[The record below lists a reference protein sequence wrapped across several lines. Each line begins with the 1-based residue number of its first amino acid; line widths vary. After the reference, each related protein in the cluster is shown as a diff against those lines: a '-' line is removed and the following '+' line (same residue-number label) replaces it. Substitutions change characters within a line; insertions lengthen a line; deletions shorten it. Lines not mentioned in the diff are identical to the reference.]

1 MYMYILEKSVDSM
14 HCMYIISLPF
24 FLKVCV
30 LEKLIDRNVHVHKNK
45 VGLGLP
51 IF

>member
-1 MYMYILEKSVDSM
+1 MYILEKSVDSM
-14 HCMYIISLPF
+14 HYSILYLFLS

-30 LEKLIDRNVHVHKNK
+30 LEKLIDRNVHVHKNQ
-45 VGLGLP
+45 VGHRLP